1 MATPIILSIALG
13 IALLLQFAAIIYA
26 LRLVRKTK
34 YNAIWIL
41 CIIGFIL
48 IAVERYFELRS
59 LNGEPKYIYISI
71 ALGIMVTICVTIA
84 VMFAHRLVSYLDK
97 VEYQR
102 HILNRRILTAVIR
115 TEERSRLNFSKE
127 MHDGLGPLLS
137 SAKMSLSALPKDGFS
152 DNNVRLSRIHHT
164 SLRRLS
170 APYARYRTTSRHKY
184 FSTSDSLKHCIT
196 LSNAAYL
203 STI

>member
-59 LNGEPKYIYISI
+59 LNGEPK
-71 ALGIMVTICVTIA
+71 
-84 VMFAHRLVSYLDK
+84 
-97 VEYQR
+97 
-102 HILNRRILTAVIR
+102 
-115 TEERSRLNFSKE
+115 
-127 MHDGLGPLLS
+127 
-137 SAKMSLSALPKDGFS
+137 
-152 DNNVRLSRIHHT
+152 
-164 SLRRLS
+164 
-170 APYARYRTTSRHKY
+170 
-184 FSTSDSLKHCIT
+184 
-196 LSNAAYL
+196 
-203 STI
+203 